1 MATDPDC
8 DRVGI
13 AVPHAGSYLL
23 LTGNEVGVLLTDYI
37 ASSRIELGTMPQNP
51 IVVKTIVTTSMIDR
65 LAETYGFEVVN
76 ILTGFK
82 YIGEQILRLEQKG
95 EQDRYIFG
103 FEESYGYLSG
113 GYVRDKDAVDAS
125 MLICEMAAYYKK
137 QGKTLADVLFGL
149 YEKYGMHLNTQSSFT
164 CEGASGMERMREIM
178 EDLRKN
184 APDEICGKKVL
195 WMSDYQ
201 ASVKKSAAGQQPIH
215 LPHSN
220 VVEYGLEGDNV
231 IVVRPSG
238 TEPKIKVY
246 FMVKG
251 QSRAEAENLEAQ
263 LKVQMTRLMG
273 F

>member
-137 QGKTLADVLFGL
+137 
-149 YEKYGMHLNTQSSFT
+149 
-164 CEGASGMERMREIM
+164 
-178 EDLRKN
+178 
-184 APDEICGKKVL
+184 
-195 WMSDYQ
+195 
-201 ASVKKSAAGQQPIH
+201 
-215 LPHSN
+215 
-220 VVEYGLEGDNV
+220 
-231 IVVRPSG
+231 
-238 TEPKIKVY
+238 
-246 FMVKG
+246 
-251 QSRAEAENLEAQ
+251 
-263 LKVQMTRLMG
+263 
-273 F
+273 

>member
-1 MATDPDC
+1 
-8 DRVGI
+8 
-13 AVPHAGSYLL
+13 
-23 LTGNEVGVLLTDYI
+23 
-37 ASSRIELGTMPQNP
+37 MPQNP

-178 EDLRKN
+178 EDLRK
-184 APDEICGKKVL
+184 KR
-195 WMSDYQ
+195 
-201 ASVKKSAAGQQPIH
+201 AG
-215 LPHSN
+215 
-220 VVEYGLEGDNV
+220 
-231 IVVRPSG
+231 
-238 TEPKIKVY
+238 
-246 FMVKG
+246 
-251 QSRAEAENLEAQ
+251 
-263 LKVQMTRLMG
+263 
-273 F
+273 